1 MNGFSRSFLD
11 GTKNTNTL
19 KDFAKK
25 HQRFEGQKQGFPH
38 QTTKMYTH
46 KLQLLIYLL
55 EFETI

>member
-1 MNGFSRSFLD
+1 MNGFSRPFLD

-19 KDFAKK
+19 KDIAKK
-25 HQRFEGQKQGFPH
+25 QHQRFEGQKQGSY